1 MPIRAIMPVLK
12 VHDFEGTLRFYED
25 ILGFTSAWRTRD
37 EGGETALLE
46 WGDASVM
53 LSTGQHLGAG
63 KPAFTGT
70 LYFEMTGVPEL
81 WERLQS
87 KTTVV
92 WPLSQMDYGT
102 MEFGIRDPEGYTLA
116 FSEDRA

>member
-1 MPIRAIMPVLK
+1 MLK

-46 WGDASVM
+46 WGDSSVM
-53 LSTGQHLGAG
+53 LSTAQHLGAG
-63 KPAFTGT
+63 KPTFTGT

-92 WPLSQMDYGT
+92 WPLSKMDSGT

>member
-1 MPIRAIMPVLK
+1 MPLLK
-12 VHDFEGTLRFYED
+12 VHDFEGALRFYED

-53 LSTGQHLGAG
+53 LSTGQYLGVG

-70 LYFEMTGVPEL
+70 LYFEMTDVALL

-87 KTTVV
+87 QTTVV
-92 WPLSQMDYGT
+92 WPLSTMDCGT